1 MGLNRQDCLHL
12 LTILTA
18 ARITGAESETVTE
31 LKFKVRELDKQL
43 EAAEFNVKFDE
54 KIEAQRLAAVDEEAQ
69 RIEKIGRE
77 LAAQSEDSRQKLID
91 EEHPPELAEVPYT
104 VPQLDAG

>member
-1 MGLNRQDCLHL
+1 M
-12 LTILTA
+12 ILTA
-18 ARITGAESETVTE
+18 TRITGAESDTVTE

-43 EAAEFNVKFDE
+43 EAAEFNVKIDE
-54 KIEAQRLAAVDEEAQ
+54 ELVRREAQ
-69 RIEKIGRE
+69 RIEEIGRE
-77 LAAQSEDSRQKLID
+77 LAEQSEDSRQKLID